1 MSDIRKLKNQLAD
14 LFQETTQHVSDV
26 DIFAE
31 PEPYEYALSESVNS
45 HEDCEFVDVE
55 AVHAESFREYLLA
68 NPHLTEN
75 KSAKVRIDAK
85 SAIPKKDQPVHK
97 SGTPEEI
104 KKNLEKLRK
113 QFDVELVDD
122 FEQYTS
128 NAPKTT
134 DKEESLLTKSIRE
147 SSHIRFGDIATIK
160 TNFQDADFWIVRR
173 GSEET
178 VGQPTK
184 EFSPEHIGV
193 KIERT
198 DLLLPDYMYYVI
210 MNFHQRGV
218 FKQLARGTARLVNI
232 KSEDIKNI
240 PLEIQ
245 DPLNEARGD
254 IRKGIAAI
262 AILASLWGVNHQLA
276 KQAYES
282 SPQLQKLTAY
292 LEVAKEHDDKR
303 MIDQL
308 KTRIQNHKARLK
320 LGKGDVMGP
329 GGQPIDVVYDK
340 DVKETN
346 KITADEDPCWP
357 GYTMRG
363 TKTKDGK
370 EVPNCVPGEKG

>member
-1 MSDIRKLKNQLAD
+1 MSDIRKLKKQLEE
-14 LFQETTQHVSDV
+14 LFDEGHVHPSDV
-26 DIFAE
+26 DMLAQ
-31 PEPYEYALSESVNS
+31 PEPYEYALSESVDS
-45 HEDCEFVDVE
+45 PPD
-55 AVHAESFREYLLA
+55 
-68 NPHLTEN
+68 LTEN
-75 KSAKVRIDAK
+75 KLAKVRMDTK
-85 SAIPKKDQPVHK
+85 SVAPEKNQSVHK
-97 SGTPEEI
+97 SDTPEEI
-104 KKNLEKLRK
+104 KKNLKKLRK

-134 DKEESLLTKSIRE
+134 DKEESLLTNSIRE

-173 GSEET
+173 GSEKT

-198 DLLLPDYMYYVI
+198 DLLIPDYMYYMI
-210 MNFHQRGV
+210 MNFHQQGV
-218 FKQLARGTARLVNI
+218 FRQLARGTTRLVSI
-232 KSEDIKNI
+232 RSEDIKNI
-240 PLEIQ
+240 SLEIQ

-254 IRKGIAAI
+254 IRKGLAAI
-262 AILASLWGVNHQLA
+262 ALLASIWGVNQHLA

-292 LEVAKEHDDKR
+292 LEVAREHDDAR
-303 MIDQL
+303 MIEQL
-308 KTRIQNHKARLK
+308 ENRIANHKMRLR

-329 GGQPIDVVYDK
+329 DGMPIDVVYDK